1 MGRKPEFR
9 SDTGAGATVAQDP
22 EPGRRVR
29 HTYRSPMWDRG
40 AELSHVAGTTPVP
53 PAGIEPA
60 TRGLGNAVRRFC
72 AAARWFEGSGQKG
85 L

>member
-53 PAGIEPA
+53 PARTGRKGRKPA
-60 TRGLGNAVRRFC
+60 SALLQVEATYRLGA
-72 AAARWFEGSGQKG
+72 
-85 L
+85 